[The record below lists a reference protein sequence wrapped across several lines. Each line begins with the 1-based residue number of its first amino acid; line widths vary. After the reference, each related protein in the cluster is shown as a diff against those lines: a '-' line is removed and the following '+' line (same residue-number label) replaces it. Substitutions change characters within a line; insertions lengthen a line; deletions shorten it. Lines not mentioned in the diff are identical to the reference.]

1 MQRLLSQRIAAL
13 GEARRTAQR
22 TRMCRVVTQRQGVQC
37 VVNGRTLLN
46 FCSNDYLG
54 LSQHPQV
61 IAALHAASSAG
72 STASHLVCGH
82 SAEHAGLEAALATW
96 QHAPRALLFGS
107 GYLANLA
114 VLQALLGKGD
124 VCVQDKLNHASL
136 IDGARLSGCTLK
148 RYPHNDAQAAAR
160 QLHVDAQALAVLAT
174 DGVFSMDGDLAP
186 LAELAAVAH
195 ARDALLYVDDAHGAG
210 VLGAHG
216 RGSIAAAGLAV
227 EDVPLR
233 LITFGK
239 ALGSV
244 GAAVVGTDELI
255 EHLLQTARPGIYTT
269 ALPPMQAAATRAAV
283 QVVQSAQGDALRAH
297 LHANITRF
305 RRGAAQLGL
314 PLMASDTAIQPLLMG
329 ADPDALALS
338 AALEAAGYWA
348 SAIRPPTV
356 PEGSARLRITLSAAH
371 TAQQIDGLLDAL
383 ARSYTPPTQ
392 MYFRSV

>member
-1 MQRLLSQRIAAL
+1 
-13 GEARRTAQR
+13 
-22 TRMCRVVTQRQGVQC
+22 MCRVVTQRQGVQC

-96 QHAPRALLFGS
+96 QQAPRALLFGS

-124 VCVQDKLNHASL
+124 ACVQDKLNHASL

-160 QLHVDAQALAVLAT
+160 QLHVDAQAVAVLAT
-174 DGVFSMDGDLAP
+174 DGVFSMDGDVAP

-195 ARDALLYVDDAHGAG
+195 AHDALLYVDDAHGAG

-216 RGSIAAAGLAV
+216 RGSIAAAGLTV
-227 EDVPLR
+227 EDAPLR

-239 ALGSV
+239 ALGGV

-283 QVVQSAQGDALRAH
+283 QVVQSAQGDALRAQ
-297 LHANITRF
+297 LHANIAQF
-305 RRGAAQLGL
+305 RRAAAQLGL

-329 ADPDALALS
+329 ADADALTLS

-371 TAQQIDGLLDAL
+371 TTQQIDGLLDAL

-392 MYFRSV
+392 IYFSSV